1 MMEGINL
8 DRLDGA
14 GQYLKSPFSMEKTKQ
29 ELTDINYLIYREMT
43 Q

>member
-14 GQYLKSPFSMEKTKQ
+14 GQDLKSPFSMEKKEQ
-29 ELTDINYLIYREMT
+29 KLTDINCLIYHERT
-43 Q
+43 P